1 MAVEFCAQMSMSA
14 SSQIENVVLNPA
26 ESPAILSQEAL
37 RPFAGSADRCCACL
51 RGDVP
56 AGSLRLCTLAG
67 DGELFRICR
76 LCFLFSEVRELSTAG
91 GISSGLLE
99 YVDLQLHEL
108 YGLLRGELEVRSNG
122 SR

>member
-1 MAVEFCAQMSMSA
+1 MSMSA

-56 AGSLRLCTLAG
+56 AGSLRVCTLAR